1 MTPTAGTTLKPAIE
15 YPYED
20 GEPMAASP
28 LHAETLF
35 ALHVGLK
42 DFFRDRPD
50 VFVGPDMFWY
60 WQEGNADAKV
70 APDVM
75 VVTGVQPKPL
85 AERRSFKS
93 WEEGGAIPAAVFEL
107 ASEGTWRE
115 DRNAKKRRYQDLEV
129 EEYFLFD
136 PEARFLNPCLIG
148 YRLQSGVYTDIDEVE
163 PDVLESRLGFR
174 LRAEGSLIR
183 LIDAA
188 TGRFIPTPAET
199 AARAEEADAAR
210 TAARAA
216 DARADALAAEVE
228 RLKALL
234 GGHPP

>member
-1 MTPTAGTTLKPAIE
+1 MTPTAGTTPKTAIE

-28 LHAETLF
+28 LHAETLI
-35 ALHVGLK
+35 ALHLSLK

-50 VFVGPDMFWY
+50 VFVGPDMFWF

-70 APDVM
+70 APDVL
-75 VVTGVQPKPL
+75 VVPGVEPKPL
-85 AERRSFKS
+85 SERRSFKS

-107 ASEGTWRE
+107 ASEGTWRK
-115 DRNAKKRRYQDLEV
+115 DRFEKKRQYQDLEV

-136 PEARFLNPCLIG
+136 PEARLLNPPLIG
-148 YRLQSGVYTDIDEVE
+148 YRLQNGVYTDIDEVE

-174 LRAEGSLIR
+174 LRAEGPMIR

-188 TGRFIPTPAET
+188 TGRLIPTPAET
-199 AARAEEADAAR
+199 AARAE
-210 TAARAA
+210 
-216 DARADALAAEVE
+216 RADALAAEVE
-228 RLKALL
+228 RLKALF
-234 GGHPP
+234 GGNPP